1 MKAVRREWDE
11 GLIRSCLYP
20 HDVEEVLK
28 IRLSNWNEEDFIAW
42 HYEKSGMFS
51 VRSAYKLALQLQQS
65 EQRQEGSSRNPD
77 GSRLIYK
84 DIWSARVPP
93 KVRAR
98 IFAWRLL
105 HDGLATQLY
114 SESLNLIERKESTVM
129 DEKGKGKIL
138 EGAGEA
144 DKEKDTKVKCG

>member
-1 MKAVRREWDE
+1 
-11 GLIRSCLYP
+11 
-20 HDVEEVLK
+20 LK

-98 IFAWRLL
+98 IC
-105 HDGLATQLY
+105 
-114 SESLNLIERKESTVM
+114 
-129 DEKGKGKIL
+129 L
-138 EGAGEA
+138 EAA
-144 DKEKDTKVKCG
+144 A

>member
-1 MKAVRREWDE
+1 VS
-11 GLIRSCLYP
+11 G
-20 HDVEEVLK
+20 VL
-28 IRLSNWNEEDFIAW
+28 A
-42 HYEKSGMFS
+42 
-51 VRSAYKLALQLQQS
+51 KLALQLQQS

-93 KVRAR
+93 KVCV
-98 IFAWRLL
+98 FAWRLL